1 MREKIAEGYSQP
13 LGYANLAQCRVR
25 AGLMSVLLD
34 QRPSLLTFRRWLPIF
49 VQVIHRYYS
58 AVRLLRG
65 VHVGRTAIAFS
76 HRPVVWFTSG
86 TSEVS
91 RFSCMEFPDVH
102 GVYDYAGPTR
112 DLRLRPCSRRLP
124 L

>member
-1 MREKIAEGYSQP
+1 MA
-13 LGYANLAQCRVR
+13 ALALCRVR
-25 AGLMSVLLD
+25 AGLMSALLD
-34 QRPSLLTFRRWLPIF
+34 QRSSLLTLRQWFPIF
-49 VQVIHRYYS
+49 VQVIHRYCP

-65 VHVGRTAIAFS
+65 VHVGRTAKAFS

-91 RFSCMEFPDVH
+91 RFSCMEFPDVR

-112 DLRLRPCSRRLP
+112 DLRWPPCSHGLP